1 MKTGWISVPATFQN
15 CLKPKVYGLLAST
28 IVQTLLK
35 SLETGKMPDVSKETG
50 CCGIAS
56 RIRKILENPGCGC
69 CCCEHGP
76 EKTGTC
82 GDQEES

>member
-1 MKTGWISVPATFQN
+1 
-15 CLKPKVYGLLAST
+15 
-28 IVQTLLK
+28 LK
-35 SLETGKMPDVSKETG
+35 SLEMGKMPDESKETG

-69 CCCEHGP
+69 CCCEHVP

-82 GDQEES
+82 GDRDES